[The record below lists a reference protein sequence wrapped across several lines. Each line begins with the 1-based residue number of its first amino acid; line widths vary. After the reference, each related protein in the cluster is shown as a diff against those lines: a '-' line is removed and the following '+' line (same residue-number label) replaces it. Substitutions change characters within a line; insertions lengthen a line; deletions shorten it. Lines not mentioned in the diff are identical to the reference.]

1 MGERIDQPQAG
12 QFISSITLPGIQP
25 QIHWAQW
32 GLVGRPGLIQVP
44 GENCCVTLSPSPD
57 ISGLRFLSL
66 SRVKIGVA
74 QYFSSFSAEKVKM
87 NFLKVL
93 CFPVSMLMFCVP
105 RHDFMSLF

>member
-66 SRVKIGVA
+66 SRGEDW
-74 QYFSSFSAEKVKM
+74 SSSV
-87 NFLKVL
+87 FLK
-93 CFPVSMLMFCVP
+93 
-105 RHDFMSLF
+105 LFRREG